1 MYKCK
6 LPSSGWNIISLT
18 LLDVMLW
25 NIKGFG
31 EIYIQELVKL
41 GYIKNIADIFL
52 LKNFR
57 ADLIKKG
64 IIGKE
69 KNTDKLLANIEQA
82 KQNELRSLLTGFGIP
97 NIGKAG
103 ARELAKHF
111 GSMDRIMEATIEDL
125 LGVSDIGEISAKA
138 IYDYMHDETNL
149 MIINKLKEANVN
161 MKMESEENIAEQKFA
176 GLIFVIT
183 GTLPT
188 MERTEASE
196 LIQKYGGKVSNS
208 VSKKTNYVL
217 AGENAGSKLTK
228 AQDLGIAILSEGELI
243 KMLE

>member
-1 MYKCK
+1 
-6 LPSSGWNIISLT
+6 
-18 LLDVMLW
+18 
-25 NIKGFG
+25 
-31 EIYIQELVKL
+31 
-41 GYIKNIADIFL
+41 
-52 LKNFR
+52 
-57 ADLIKKG
+57 
-64 IIGKE
+64 
-69 KNTDKLLANIEQA
+69 
-82 KQNELRSLLTGFGIP
+82 
-97 NIGKAG
+97 
-103 ARELAKHF
+103 
-111 GSMDRIMEATIEDL
+111 MEATIEDL